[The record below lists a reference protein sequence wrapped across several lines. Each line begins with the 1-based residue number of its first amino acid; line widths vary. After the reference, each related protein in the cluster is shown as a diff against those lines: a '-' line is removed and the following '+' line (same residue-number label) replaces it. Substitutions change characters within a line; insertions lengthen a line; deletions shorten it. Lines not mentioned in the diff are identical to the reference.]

1 MVNQSQS
8 STERSVSDE
17 LFELALQGCWRWRLE
32 LCLLAITAG
41 AFALLY
47 FKLKFGPVLSGI
59 SVGLVLVVILVTPPT
74 RRLLGRMLHSA
85 HVRRNLDLAFT
96 FVQGRISERKPK
108 ILRIEKTI
116 SGDIAT
122 LRLRPG
128 TSIKDLEDTARI
140 IAVNLE
146 VRDVKVNQDPARA
159 NRVWLSI
166 LRRDPFGDQTMSQ
179 PLLNKTQTDFWD
191 PIPIGI
197 NDQGKTVVVGL
208 PEHSLLIGGEPGG
221 GKSVLLWSLLTAAA
235 LDLSV
240 VLWLFDGKMVQ
251 LAPWRKCAHSFVGM
265 EIDKAITALE
275 ALRAEMELRYQKLL
289 DYEVEKVVKGDG
301 LPLHLVVID
310 ELALYVSHP
319 DKKAAQR
326 FSDLLRDLLARG
338 RAAGVIVVAATQK
351 PSVDVVPS
359 SLRDLFGFRWA
370 MRCTTKDASDT
381 ILGSGWA
388 TRGYSAAEIDPAK
401 RGVGFL
407 LHEGGIPVLLRTFE
421 LKYEDVVAIAKR
433 AFNLRHNN
441 DDGPDEGSDQ

>member
-17 LFELALQGCWRWRLE
+17 LFELALQACWRWRLE

-47 FKLKFGPVLSGI
+47 FKGKFGPVLSGI
-59 SVGLVLVVILVTPPT
+59 SVGLTLVVIVAIPTT

-85 HVRRNLDLAFT
+85 RVRRNLDLAFT

-146 VRDVKVNQDPARA
+146 VRDVKVTQDPTRA

-197 NDQGKTVVVGL
+197 NDQGKTVFVGL

-235 LDLSV
+235 LDPSI

-441 DDGPDEGSDQ
+441 DGPDEGSDQ

>member
-179 PLLNKTQTDFWD
+179 PLLNKTQTDFW
-191 PIPIGI
+191 G
-197 NDQGKTVVVGL
+197 N
-208 PEHSLLIGGEPGG
+208 HSGGRHQNYRN
-221 GKSVLLWSLLTAAA
+221 
-235 LDLSV
+235 
-240 VLWLFDGKMVQ
+240 WL
-251 LAPWRKCAHSFVGM
+251 
-265 EIDKAITALE
+265 
-275 ALRAEMELRYQKLL
+275 
-289 DYEVEKVVKGDG
+289 
-301 LPLHLVVID
+301 
-310 ELALYVSHP
+310 
-319 DKKAAQR
+319 
-326 FSDLLRDLLARG
+326 
-338 RAAGVIVVAATQK
+338 
-351 PSVDVVPS
+351 
-359 SLRDLFGFRWA
+359 
-370 MRCTTKDASDT
+370 
-381 ILGSGWA
+381 LGS
-388 TRGYSAAEIDPAK
+388 R
-401 RGVGFL
+401 
-407 LHEGGIPVLLRTFE
+407 
-421 LKYEDVVAIAKR
+421 
-433 AFNLRHNN
+433 
-441 DDGPDEGSDQ
+441 

>member
-17 LFELALQGCWRWRLE
+17 LFDIVSQACWRWRLE
-32 LCLLAITAG
+32 LCLLAIPAS

-47 FKLKFGPVLSGI
+47 FKGKFGPVPSGI
-59 SVGLVLVVILVTPPT
+59 LVGLALVVIVATPPT

-85 HVRRNLDLAFT
+85 RVRRNLELAFM

-146 VRDVKVNQDPARA
+146 VRDVKVTQDPTRA

-197 NDQGKTVVVGL
+197 NDQGKTVFVGL

-235 LDLSV
+235 LDPSI

-441 DDGPDEGSDQ
+441 DGPDEGSDQ

>member
-1 MVNQSQS
+1 MANQSQS
-8 STERSVSDE
+8 SSQRSVSDE
-17 LFELALQGCWRWRLE
+17 LFEIVSQACWRWRLE
-32 LCLLAITAG
+32 LCLLVITAG

-47 FKLKFGPVLSGI
+47 FKGKFGPLLSGI
-59 SVGLVLVVILVTPPT
+59 SVGLALVVIVATPPT

-85 HVRRNLDLAFT
+85 RVRRNLDLAFT
-96 FVQGRISERKPK
+96 FVQGSISERKPK

-116 SGDIAT
+116 SGDIAI

-146 VRDVKVNQDPARA
+146 VRDVKVTQDPARA

-166 LRRDPFGDQTMSQ
+166 LRRDPFGDRTMSQ
-179 PLLNKTQTDFWD
+179 PLLNKTLTDFWD

-197 NDQGKTVVVGL
+197 NDQGKTVFVGL

-235 LDLSV
+235 LDPSV

-301 LPLHLVVID
+301 LPLHLMVID

-433 AFNLRHNN
+433 AFKLRHNN
-441 DDGPDEGSDQ
+441 DGPDEGSDQ

>member
-1 MVNQSQS
+1 M
-8 STERSVSDE
+8 
-17 LFELALQGCWRWRLE
+17 
-32 LCLLAITAG
+32 
-41 AFALLY
+41 
-47 FKLKFGPVLSGI
+47 
-59 SVGLVLVVILVTPPT
+59 LVVIVATPVT

-85 HVRRNLDLAFT
+85 RVRRNLDLAFM
-96 FVQGRISERKPK
+96 FIQGRISERKPK
-108 ILRIEKTI
+108 ILHIEKTN

-140 IAVNLE
+140 LAVNLQ
-146 VRDVKVNQDPARA
+146 VRDVKLTQDPARA
-159 NRVWLSI
+159 NCVSLSI
-166 LRRDPFGDQTMSQ
+166 LHRDPFEDQALPQ
-179 PLLNKTQTDFWD
+179 PLLSKARTDFWD
-191 PIPIGI
+191 PIPVGI
-197 NDQGKTVVVGL
+197 SDQGKTVFMGL

-235 LDLSV
+235 LDPSV

-265 EIDKAITALE
+265 ETDKATAALE
-275 ALRAEMELRYQKLL
+275 ALRSEMELRYQKLL

-421 LKYEDVVAIAKR
+421 LKYEDVVEIAKR
-433 AFNLRHNN
+433 AFNLRYDN
-441 DDGPDEGSDQ
+441 DGGDEGLGR

>member
-1 MVNQSQS
+1 MANQPQP
-8 STERSVSDE
+8 STEKSLSDE
-17 LFELALQGCWRWRLE
+17 LFDIVSQACWRWRLE
-32 LCLLAITAG
+32 LCLLALPSGT
-41 AFALLY
+41 FVLLH
-47 FKLKFGPVLSGI
+47 FKGKFGPVPSGI
-59 SVGLVLVVILVTPPT
+59 LVGLMLVLIVATPPS

-85 HVRRNLDLAFT
+85 RVRRNLDIAFM
-96 FVQGRISERKPK
+96 FVPGRISERKPR
-108 ILRIEKTI
+108 IISIEKTN
-116 SGDIAT
+116 SGDIAI

-128 TSIKDLEDTARI
+128 TSIKDLEDVTQI

-146 VRDVKVNQDPARA
+146 ARNIKLTQDPARA
-159 NRVWLSI
+159 NRVSISI
-166 LRRDPFGDQTMSQ
+166 LRTDPFDDKASPQ
-179 PLLNKTQTDFWD
+179 PLLNKAHTDFWD
-191 PIPIGI
+191 PIPVGI
-197 NDQGKTVVVGL
+197 NDLGKVTFVGL

-221 GKSVLLWSLLTAAA
+221 GKSVLLWTLLSAAA
-235 LDLSV
+235 LDRSV

-265 EIDKAITALE
+265 DIDRATAALE

-289 DYEVEKVVKGDG
+289 EYEVEKVVKGDG
-301 LPLHLVVID
+301 LALHLVVID

-351 PSVDVVPS
+351 PSADVVPS

-388 TRGYSAAEIDPAK
+388 TRGYSASEIDPAR
-401 RGVGFL
+401 RGVGLL

-433 AFNLRHNN
+433 AFNLRQNV
-441 DDGPDEGSDQ
+441 DQGDEGSDK